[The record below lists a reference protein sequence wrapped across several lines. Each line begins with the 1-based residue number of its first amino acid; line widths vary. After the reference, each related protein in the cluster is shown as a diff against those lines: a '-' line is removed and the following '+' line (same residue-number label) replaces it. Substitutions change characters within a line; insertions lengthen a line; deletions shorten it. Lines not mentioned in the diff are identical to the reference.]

1 MSASFQESGPIGIW
15 ELWAAQIFSS
25 TRTTAG
31 WCSLLVLAACAGWA
45 IWRSP
50 ARESPR
56 ASPLFYGVA
65 HVQVLF
71 FLLMVTLEKLEP
83 VLVLGLLSRETHLVF
98 FTIILAQG
106 LLELSINLG
115 LNLALVGAV
124 SLFRRARP
132 SPSLSSVL
140 GAGIVIMNFLLLA
153 AFMLKV
159 YTRRPA

>member
-1 MSASFQESGPIGIW
+1 MSAPFQESGPIGIW
-15 ELWAAQIFSS
+15 ELWAAQIFCSA
-25 TRTTAG
+25 RTTAG
-31 WCSLLVLAACAGWA
+31 WGSLLALAACAVWA
-45 IWRSP
+45 IWKSP

-56 ASPLFYGVA
+56 AAPLFYGVA

-83 VLVLGLLSRETHLVF
+83 IPVLGLLSRETHLVF
-98 FTIILAQG
+98 FNLFLTQG

-124 SLFRRARP
+124 SLFLRARP
-132 SPSLSSVL
+132 RPSLPSVL
-140 GAGIVIMNFLLLA
+140 GTGIVIINFLVLA

-159 YTRRPA
+159 YTRGPA